1 MGRLSLYIWEG
12 DDVGGDIFG
21 NLVVL
26 AESVGAAR
34 ALVQAEIER
43 VQAVATEWEAES
55 RRLQRKYNTGEA
67 WHGFQT
73 SAEGA
78 AYFARQFPDPW
89 SFVNQNLKGINREP
103 NRTIELSQPQIVA
116 YNPGTDSDSLDG
128 G

>member
-1 MGRLSLYIWEG
+1 MGKLSLYIWEG

-26 AESVGAAR
+26 AESAEAAR
-34 ALVQAEIER
+34 ILVRAEIER
-43 VQAVATEWEAES
+43 VQAEATEWETES

-89 SFVNQNLKGINREP
+89 SFVNQNLKGIDREP
-103 NRTIELSQPQIVA
+103 NRVIELRHAQIVA
-116 YNPGTDSDSLDG
+116 YNPGIDSDSLDG